1 MELKD
6 QRSFEKLNSDNNN
19 NNNDIWQLIMT
30 YNSWFCFYVHLTI
43 FDDSIAKISR
53 RVIINDISFICSL
66 FFALSLNVL
75 DTWITTDV
83 VVADRTLSFHSNRA
97 QQQDRTA
104 EEVAVSRH
112 ILPRPVPVLP
122 MNGARESLLF
132 SPVKATA
139 SERAL
144 PRVARES

>member
-1 MELKD
+1 MT
-6 QRSFEKLNSDNNN
+6 RSRKYRGESSSTTFLLSV
-19 NNNDIWQLIMT
+19 L
-30 YNSWFCFYVHLTI
+30 SF
-43 FDDSIAKISR
+43 SR
-53 RVIINDISFICSL
+53 YLV
-66 FFALSLNVL
+66 NVL

-83 VVADRTLSFHSNRA
+83 VVAADRTLSFHSDRA
-97 QQQDRTA
+97 GRA

-122 MNGARESLLF
+122 MNGARELLLF

-144 PRVARES
+144 PRVARESQAFN